1 MEVILE
7 FLLEILIDGAIE
19 IVSQRKVPV
28 WIRAI
33 LAVLLTVF
41 YVFLFGILVWI
52 GIKNESFLIV
62 MVTVIL
68 AVAILVMV
76 VVKSNEIIK
85 RKKRL

>member
-28 WIRAI
+28 WIRAV
-33 LAVLLTVF
+33 LAVLLTIF
-41 YVFLFGILVWI
+41 YVFLFGILTWI